1 VSPPDR
7 AGLKPHP
14 ATYYGEPRVD
24 GTRIFYDEVRRHLRA
39 DSRVLNLGAGP
50 PTGSPVRTLKGEA
63 AEVVGADVD
72 ASVLS
77 NPELDRAV
85 LIENGRLP
93 LEDDAFDLIVSD
105 YVFEHVEYPLPFLA
119 EAARVLKPGGN
130 LLFRTPNAFHYVA
143 LISAVT
149 PHRLHEALAN
159 RARGNPA
166 GSQTPWRTRYRM
178 NTVGGL
184 RHLGRTVGLDLE
196 VRHVETEPSYLRF
209 NTGAFMLGVAYERLV
224 NSTKSLAPLR
234 ANLFGRFMKSRDLVP
249 RLKTPANFET
259 EAKR

>member
-1 VSPPDR
+1 MPVSSR
-7 AGLKPHP
+7 LLQR
-14 ATYYGEPRVD
+14 YYGDARFD
-24 GTRIFYDEVRRHLRA
+24 GTRAFYDEVRRHLHT

-85 LIENGRLP
+85 LIENGCLP

-105 YVFEHVEYPLPFLA
+105 YVFEHVERPLPFLS
-119 EAARVLKPGGN
+119 EAARVLKPGCS

-143 LISAVT
+143 LVSAVT

-159 RARGNPA
+159 RARANPE
-166 GSQTPWRTRYRM
+166 GSQTPWRTHYRM

-184 RHLGRTVGLDLE
+184 RRLGRTVGLDLE

-209 NTGAFMLGVAYERLV
+209 NAGAFMLGVAYERLV
-224 NSTKSLAPLR
+224 NSTQTLAPLR
-234 ANLFGRFMKSRDLVP
+234 ANLFGRFVKPLNAAP
-249 RLKTPANFET
+249 RLKTPANCET
-259 EAKR
+259 EARR